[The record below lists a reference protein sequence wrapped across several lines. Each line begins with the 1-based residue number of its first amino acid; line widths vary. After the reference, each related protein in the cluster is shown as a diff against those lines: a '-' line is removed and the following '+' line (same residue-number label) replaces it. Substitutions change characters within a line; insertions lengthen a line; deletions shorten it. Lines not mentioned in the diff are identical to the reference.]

1 MAIGEA
7 GSITT
12 NSPGENDPITVTFAE
27 ALTDPVIVLSSTANG
42 ADPFTLRVV
51 DQDIDGDGNTTSFTF
66 IIEEWEY
73 LDGPHPASETIS
85 WIAIEEGVHTLPD
98 GRVIEA
104 GTTDTDASGSSVAL
118 SADFDGDTPVV
129 LTSVMSENDT
139 TTVDSDPL
147 NITSTGFDIELQEEE
162 GEDDN
167 HASETVG
174 WIAIQPG
181 GDVDSGTAQT
191 FDGVDENVD
200 VLSLG
205 DDFLNAIVV
214 VETQTIRGGNPET
227 VRVDSQSNTNVGV
240 FIQEEQSGDSEVG
253 HVNEEVGIVAFEAG
267 PIPCFTTGARIHT
280 AQGPRPVEALRPGD
294 QIVTRDNGLQTLRW
308 VCERKLSALHLQ
320 MHPDHRPVLLKAN
333 SLGPGV
339 PRRDVLVSPQHRFL
353 MSGWRAQLYFG
364 ESELLVPARGLVND
378 QTIKVMNNATQVTYY
393 HLLLDQHEVVRTD
406 HAWSESLHA
415 GQLCKI
421 GIPDAARE
429 ELFQLMPDL
438 RTCNG
443 AYGPTARPVAR
454 VQETRM
460 LKPV

>member
-12 NSPGENDPITVTFAE
+12 NSPGENDPITVTFTE
-27 ALTDPVIVLSSTANG
+27 PLTDPLIVLSSTANG

-73 LDGPHPASETIS
+73 LDGAHPVAETVS
-85 WIAIEEGVHTLPD
+85 WIAVEEGVHTLPD
-98 GRVIEA
+98 GRAIEA

-118 SADFDGDTPVV
+118 NADFDGDTPVV

-205 DDFLNAIVV
+205 DVFSNAIVV

-227 VRVDSQSNTNVGV
+227 ARIDSQTNSNVGV

-253 HVNEEVGIVAFEAG
+253 HVNEEVGIVAFENG
-267 PIPCFTTGARIHT
+267 LIPCFTTGARVHT
-280 AQGPRPVEALRPGD
+280 AKGHRRVETLRPGD
-294 QIVTRDNGLQTLRW
+294 QVVTRDHGL
-308 VCERKLSALHLQ
+308 
-320 MHPDHRPVLLKAN
+320 
-333 SLGPGV
+333 
-339 PRRDVLVSPQHRFL
+339 
-353 MSGWRAQLYFG
+353 
-364 ESELLVPARGLVND
+364 
-378 QTIKVMNNATQVTYY
+378 
-393 HLLLDQHEVVRTD
+393 
-406 HAWSESLHA
+406 
-415 GQLCKI
+415 
-421 GIPDAARE
+421 
-429 ELFQLMPDL
+429 
-438 RTCNG
+438 
-443 AYGPTARPVAR
+443 
-454 VQETRM
+454 
-460 LKPV
+460 